1 MIRQLLKR
9 IAIVSLWS
17 VCVLSLSI
25 TKTYASTVTISQTG
39 SVVTATN
46 GMLTITY
53 DLSIGKGNFS
63 AGSTSLISNFYS
75 DYGVSGSST
84 RISSYDSG
92 TRTASWVSIGTD
104 GYGSKWQKA
113 HDYEFAYIGLHN
125 HPQPD
130 ALFG

>member
-1 MIRQLLKR
+1 MIRQLLKG

-53 DLSIGKGNFS
+53 DLSIGKGNLS
-63 AGSTSLISNFYS
+63 AGSTSLIGNFYS
-75 DYGVSGSST
+75 DYGISGSST
-84 RISSYDSG
+84 RIGSYDSG
-92 TRTASWVSIGTD
+92 TRTASWVAI
-104 GYGSKWQKA
+104 A
-113 HDYEFAYIGLHN
+113 
-125 HPQPD
+125 
-130 ALFG
+130 FG